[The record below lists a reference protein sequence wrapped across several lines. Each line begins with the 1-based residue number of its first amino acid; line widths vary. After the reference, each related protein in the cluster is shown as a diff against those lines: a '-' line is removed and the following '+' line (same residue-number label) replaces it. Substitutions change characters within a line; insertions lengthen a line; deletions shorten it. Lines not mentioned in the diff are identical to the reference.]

1 MLRGIKKC
9 ALFLQTVCNF
19 VNGAL
24 VQHQEWD
31 GKESTITRKVE
42 DGKLVVVSARHCAGV
57 TDHEQDRRGREGRKD
72 ELHTERWAGSPVGLR
87 PHSAVT
93 FQGSVGKPH
102 TALGGACFSISLKRG
117 ITLAKTKS
125 II

>member
-57 TDHEQDRRGREGRKD
+57 TVRTPSRTAGGGREGR
-72 ELHTERWAGSPVGLR
+72 TSYIRNAGQGGSPLWG
-87 PHSAVT
+87 
-93 FQGSVGKPH
+93 
-102 TALGGACFSISLKRG
+102 GGAGGEPCGLEA
-117 ITLAKTKS
+117 TLCCD
-125 II
+125 IPG

>member
-57 TDHEQDRRGREGRKD
+57 TDPEQDRRGREGRKD
-72 ELHTERWAGSPVGLR
+72 ELHTERWAGRKP
-87 PHSAVT
+87 
-93 FQGSVGKPH
+93 SVGRRSRRG
-102 TALGGACFSISLKRG
+102 ALWA
-117 ITLAKTKS
+117 
-125 II
+125 

>member
-57 TDHEQDRRGREGRKD
+57 TDPEQDRRGREGRKD
-72 ELHTERWAGSPVGLR
+72 ELHTERWAGRKP
-87 PHSAVT
+87 
-93 FQGSVGKPH
+93 SVGRRSRR
-102 TALGGACFSISLKRG
+102 GARFSISLKRG